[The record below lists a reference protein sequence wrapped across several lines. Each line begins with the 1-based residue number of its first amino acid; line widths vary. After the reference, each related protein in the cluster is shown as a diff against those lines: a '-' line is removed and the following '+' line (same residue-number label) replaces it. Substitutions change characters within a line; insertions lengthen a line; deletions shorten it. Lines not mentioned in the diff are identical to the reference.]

1 MRKNLNFVI
10 FGNLLVRHR
19 SHCWKG
25 GLPSRTRLAALQG
38 GVEVHGGG
46 LGEQGCS
53 WGVMLRRIDP
63 FEPVWETGDDRVML
77 KEAKCVA
84 TSSPLDILLEGAPAN
99 VKASRHSFLV

>member
-1 MRKNLNFVI
+1 
-10 FGNLLVRHR
+10 
-19 SHCWKG
+19 
-25 GLPSRTRLAALQG
+25 
-38 GVEVHGGG
+38 
-46 LGEQGCS
+46 
-53 WGVMLRRIDP
+53 MLRRIDP